1 MNCPSSLLLL
11 LLGLSLHSACITRAN
26 VAGQHGSQDGGHE
39 SLVVETTSGLM
50 RGFSRTVLD
59 REVHVF
65 YGVPFAKPP
74 VGPLRFRKPLP
85 IEPWHGILNAT
96 TLPNSCYQ
104 ERYEYFPGFEGEEM
118 WNPNTNISEDC
129 LYLNIWVPQKLRLR
143 HKESPDNVG
152 NNGMAILVWVYGG
165 GFMSGTATLD
175 VYDADIMAAAGNA
188 IIASIQYR
196 VGAFGFLYL
205 NQHFVNSEEA
215 PGNMGLWDQ
224 ALALKWLR
232 ENARVFGGDP
242 DLITIFGESAGGSSV
257 SLHLISPVTQGLVR
271 RGILQSGTLNAPWSY
286 MTGEKANEVARVLVD
301 DCGCNST
308 MLQENPA
315 RVMACMRSVDAKTL
329 SVQQWNSYWGIL
341 GFPSAPTIDGVFLP
355 KDPLDLVREA
365 DFKNTEILIG
375 NNENEGRKHWRSTS
389 FSLEVSI
396 NLKTE
401 GPKQKLSRASQ
412 LGFQLCCQMQYYCS
426 SFRNLYK
433 FLFQYT
439 DWDRVNDGY
448 HNQRAIADIVGDY
461 FFICPSTHFA
471 QLFAD
476 RGMTVYYY
484 FFTQR
489 TSTNVWGK
497 WMGVMH
503 GDEVEYVFGHPLN
516 KSLEYTDNERDLS
529 LRMIHYFSR
538 FAYTGMPT
546 VTETEWP
553 SYTRNHPKYFIW
565 NAEKKNAFGRG
576 PRTTACAFW
585 NEFLP
590 RLKGVPD
597 PTPEACKSAMAS
609 SVSAGVSQLH
619 SSSTIASI
627 ILLPVLVPDWAE
639 KFHRRYRPTNRSYN
653 ERCLRFKVVLA
664 VVNIVVDLD
673 ICRDPRLKTKD
684 TRQKREMDPCNRL

>member
-1 MNCPSSLLLL
+1 MICFYIKLDKNNFYKIIFLRYFLANWRSLNNKDKGKKTCFEEGKDDQDVNLSAIRLGKEGNLGSGPIMSLWMNCPSSLLLL

-26 VAGQHGSQDGGHE
+26 GQHGASGQQQEGGSSHD

-59 REVHVF
+59 REVHAF

-175 VYDADIMAAAGNA
+175 VYDADLMAAAGNA

-205 NQHFVNSEEA
+205 NQHFANSEEA

-365 DFKNTEILIG
+365 DFKDTEILIG
-375 NNENEGRKHWRSTS
+375 NNENEALTIFLGHLSKQQSQGTYFILYDFIDFFEKDQAS
-389 FSLEVSI
+389 FLE
-396 NLKTE
+396 
-401 GPKQKLSRASQ
+401 RD
-412 LGFQLCCQMQYYCS
+412 
-426 SFRNLYK
+426 K
-433 FLFQYT
+433 FLNIINTIFKNMSQIEREAIIFQYT

-448 HNQRAIADIVGDY
+448 QNQRAIADIVGDY
-461 FFICPSTHFA
+461 FFICPSTHFS

-476 RGMTVYYY
+476 RGMKVYYY
-484 FFTQR
+484 FFTQEILFQGPAEYGK
-489 TSTNVWGK
+489 SYGK
-497 WMGVMH
+497 WPSVKLTAI
-503 GDEVEYVFGHPLN
+503 EVRCYSRCSEQ
-516 KSLEYTDNERDLS
+516 KS
-529 LRMIHYFSR
+529 
-538 FAYTGMPT
+538 
-546 VTETEWP
+546 
-553 SYTRNHPKYFIW
+553 
-565 NAEKKNAFGRG
+565 
-576 PRTTACAFW
+576 
-585 NEFLP
+585 
-590 RLKGVPD
+590 
-597 PTPEACKSAMAS
+597 
-609 SVSAGVSQLH
+609 Q
-619 SSSTIASI
+619 
-627 ILLPVLVPDWAE
+627 WA
-639 KFHRRYRPTNRSYN
+639 
-653 ERCLRFKVVLA
+653 
-664 VVNIVVDLD
+664 
-673 ICRDPRLKTKD
+673 
-684 TRQKREMDPCNRL
+684 

>member
-1 MNCPSSLLLL
+1 MSSWMNCPSSLLLL

-96 TLPNSCYQ
+96 ILPNSCYQ

-175 VYDADIMAAAGNA
+175 VYDADIMAAASNA

-329 SVQQWNSYWGIL
+329 SVQQWNSYGGIL
-341 GFPSAPTIDGVFLP
+341 DFPSAPTIDGVFLP
-355 KDPLDLVREA
+355 KDPLDLVKEA

-375 NNENEGRKHWRSTS
+375 NNENEGRKHWRCDT
-389 FSLEVSI
+389 LRHDAAMCARV
-396 NLKTE
+396 
-401 GPKQKLSRASQ
+401 
-412 LGFQLCCQMQYYCS
+412 
-426 SFRNLYK
+426 
-433 FLFQYT
+433 LF
-439 DWDRVNDGY
+439 
-448 HNQRAIADIVGDY
+448 
-461 FFICPSTHFA
+461 
-471 QLFAD
+471 
-476 RGMTVYYY
+476 
-484 FFTQR
+484 
-489 TSTNVWGK
+489 
-497 WMGVMH
+497 H
-503 GDEVEYVFGHPLN
+503 GE
-516 KSLEYTDNERDLS
+516 
-529 LRMIHYFSR
+529 
-538 FAYTGMPT
+538 
-546 VTETEWP
+546 
-553 SYTRNHPKYFIW
+553 
-565 NAEKKNAFGRG
+565 
-576 PRTTACAFW
+576 
-585 NEFLP
+585 
-590 RLKGVPD
+590 
-597 PTPEACKSAMAS
+597 
-609 SVSAGVSQLH
+609 
-619 SSSTIASI
+619 
-627 ILLPVLVPDWAE
+627 LLPTLFTVD
-639 KFHRRYRPTNRSYN
+639 
-653 ERCLRFKVVLA
+653 C
-664 VVNIVVDLD
+664 VNG
-673 ICRDPRLKTKD
+673 
-684 TRQKREMDPCNRL
+684 

>member
-1 MNCPSSLLLL
+1 MYIVHGSAYGRESRKRVFEAGHSKRRQSFGGLAKFRAHFASVRYSLSSVARIFGLIMSSWMNCPSSLLLL

-26 VAGQHGSQDGGHE
+26 VADQQHGGQEGGPSHE
-39 SLVVETTSGLM
+39 STLVVETTSGLM

-129 LYLNIWVPQKLRLR
+129 LYLNIWAPQKLRLR

-175 VYDADIMAAAGNA
+175 VYDADIMAAASNA

-205 NQHFVNSEEA
+205 KQHFINSEEA

-365 DFKNTEILIG
+365 DFKDTEILIG
-375 NNENEGRKHWRSTS
+375 NNENEGRNTGGARVLFHGFHELLQPTL
-389 FSLEVSI
+389 FTVGCAVP
-396 NLKTE
+396 TA
-401 GPKQKLSRASQ
+401 LSQA
-412 LGFQLCCQMQYYCS
+412 
-426 SFRNLYK
+426 
-433 FLFQYT
+433 
-439 DWDRVNDGY
+439 V
-448 HNQRAIADIVGDY
+448 
-461 FFICPSTHFA
+461 CPA
-471 QLFAD
+471 
-476 RGMTVYYY
+476 V
-484 FFTQR
+484 
-489 TSTNVWGK
+489 
-497 WMGVMH
+497 
-503 GDEVEYVFGHPLN
+503 
-516 KSLEYTDNERDLS
+516 
-529 LRMIHYFSR
+529 
-538 FAYTGMPT
+538 
-546 VTETEWP
+546 
-553 SYTRNHPKYFIW
+553 
-565 NAEKKNAFGRG
+565 
-576 PRTTACAFW
+576 
-585 NEFLP
+585 
-590 RLKGVPD
+590 
-597 PTPEACKSAMAS
+597 CK
-609 SVSAGVSQLH
+609 
-619 SSSTIASI
+619 
-627 ILLPVLVPDWAE
+627 
-639 KFHRRYRPTNRSYN
+639 
-653 ERCLRFKVVLA
+653 
-664 VVNIVVDLD
+664 
-673 ICRDPRLKTKD
+673 
-684 TRQKREMDPCNRL
+684 

>member
-26 VAGQHGSQDGGHE
+26 VADQQHGGQEGGPSHE
-39 SLVVETTSGLM
+39 STLVVETTSGLM

-129 LYLNIWVPQKLRLR
+129 LYLNIWAPQKLRLR

-175 VYDADIMAAAGNA
+175 VYDADIMAAASNA

-205 NQHFVNSEEA
+205 KQHFINSEEA

-365 DFKNTEILIG
+365 DFKDTEILIG
-375 NNENEGRKHWRSTS
+375 NNENEGTYFILYDFIDFFEKDQAS
-389 FSLEVSI
+389 FLE
-396 NLKTE
+396 
-401 GPKQKLSRASQ
+401 RD
-412 LGFQLCCQMQYYCS
+412 
-426 SFRNLYK
+426 K
-433 FLFQYT
+433 FLNIINTIFKNMSQIEREAIIFQYT

-448 HNQRAIADIVGDY
+448 QNQRAIADIVGDY

-476 RGMTVYYY
+476 RGMKVYYY

-489 TSTNVWGK
+489 TSTNVWGE

-516 KSLEYTDNERDLS
+516 KSLEYTDNERDLA
-529 LRMIHYFSR
+529 LRMIHYFSH

-546 VTETEWP
+546 VSETDWP
-553 SYTRNHPKYFIW
+553 SYTRDHPKYFIW
-565 NAEKKNAFGRG
+565 NAEEKDAFGRG

-590 RLKGVPD
+590 RLKGIPD

-609 SVSAGVSQLH
+609 SVSAGVSGLRG
-619 SSSTIASI
+619 SPTIASI
-627 ILLPVLVPDWAE
+627 LLLPVLVV
-639 KFHRRYRPTNRSYN
+639 YR
-653 ERCLRFKVVLA
+653 F
-664 VVNIVVDLD
+664 I
-673 ICRDPRLKTKD
+673 
-684 TRQKREMDPCNRL
+684 